1 MSYANTDMVQLAA
14 DGKIFD
20 WISDTID
27 NVQTLAVS
35 AALAMAIVGTVLAY
49 VKTKSWAG
57 TLTAAILGAVVVF
70 AVGNMDALSN
80 MVDSEVPDAPQPK
93 NAISVVQPYEPPAT
107 AVSPADLL

>member
-1 MSYANTDMVQLAA
+1 MVQLAA

-20 WISDTID
+20 WVSDTID

-35 AALAMAIVGTVLAY
+35 AALAMAIVGTVMAY

-80 MVDSEVPDAPQPK
+80 MVDSEVPDAPTK
-93 NAISVVQPYEPPAT
+93 DAISVVQPYEPPAT
-107 AVSPADLL
+107 AVGQADLL

>member
-1 MSYANTDMVQLAA
+1 MVQLAA
-14 DGKIFD
+14 NGQIFD
-20 WISDTID
+20 WVSDTIA

-80 MVDSEVPDAPQPK
+80 MVDSEVPDAPAQS
-93 NAISVVQPYEPPAT
+93 AVSVVQPYEPPA
-107 AVSPADLL
+107 APVSPADLL

>member
-1 MSYANTDMVQLAA
+1 MVQLAA

-20 WISDTID
+20 WVSDTID

-35 AALAMAIVGTVLAY
+35 AALAMAIVGTVMAY

-80 MVDSEVPDAPQPK
+80 MVDSEVPDAPK
-93 NAISVVQPYEPPAT
+93 DAISVVQPYEPPAT
-107 AVSPADLL
+107 AVGQADLL